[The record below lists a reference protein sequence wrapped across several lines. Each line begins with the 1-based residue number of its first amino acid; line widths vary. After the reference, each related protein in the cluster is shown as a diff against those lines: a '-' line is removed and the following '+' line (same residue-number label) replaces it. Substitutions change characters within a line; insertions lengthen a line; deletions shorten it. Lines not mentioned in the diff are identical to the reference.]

1 MTILFYL
8 AAITYLSVAIFR
20 LAVNVYIYHNAHN
33 YYEQQE
39 VSRKARRAFL
49 WPLDTLKAIQQAI
62 HGK

>member
-20 LAVNVYIYHNAHN
+20 LAVNVYVYHDAYNDHEKEHA
-33 YYEQQE
+33 
-39 VSRKARRAFL
+39 SRKARRAFL
-49 WPLDTLKAIQQAI
+49 WPLDALLAIQQAI

>member
-1 MTILFYL
+1 MSLLLSITIFIYL
-8 AAITYLSVAIFR
+8 AVAIFR

-49 WPLDTLKAIQQAI
+49 WPLDALLAIQQAI